1 MKKVPLFLSLLLAGS
16 ILGCANNN
24 KGGGAGHR
32 HSYQYVAEVP
42 ASCEESGVEAHYT
55 CTGCD
60 EIFILDD
67 SNEYVVTT
75 LEELVIAPLGHDKH
89 NEAAADPTCEE
100 AGCVAHAHCERCG
113 KLFIGDEEVDEDD
126 ILVPALGHQLKT
138 IAAVLPTCTNGGNV
152 EYQECERC
160 HKLYID
166 GNEVQIEQ
174 TATGALG
181 HELVDVEEVDSTC
194 SNTGVLAHKECSR
207 CHKLFVDDEEVTLE
221 SLAIP
226 VASYKHLVG
235 PNNKCTLCNH
245 TVANVFDN
253 PDVRAWD
260 TYNLPVT
267 DGAIEFNITNL
278 PNACGSG
285 TTNLTFTIRNVR
297 HNQIMRVTRSNGTD
311 VEVLKFLTDYIG
323 SSTTSGEKAI
333 HFSLYTLDYQYSYWV
348 YTDIGTSSGTPT
360 IQFSLGHMSHN
371 TSNFGACTTPYC
383 EYTTAF
389 RATLGENI
397 SEMNNRVIGGKG
409 VADIVYTGLND
420 GQSHTY
426 RLVFVTSEPT
436 TSFKLDCGYMN
447 VGNGTISIP
456 QGNANPYDP
465 RDGTYTR
472 DIVLGDMIHGY
483 FRFYNNTSSPVTI
496 TSAKVIVYH

>member
-16 ILGCANNN
+16 ILGCANN
-24 KGGGAGHR
+24 KAPAGHK
-32 HSYQYVAEVP
+32 HSYEYVAEVP
-42 ASCEESGVEAHYT
+42 AGCETTGVEAHYK

-67 SNEYVVTT
+67 NNAYVVTT
-75 LEELVIAPLGHDKH
+75 LEELTIAALGHDKH
-89 NEAAADPTCEE
+89 SVAAVDPTCVED
-100 AGCVAHAHCERCG
+100 GNIAHEHCDRCG
-113 KLFIGDEEVDEDD
+113 KLFIDEQEVSEDD
-126 ILVPALGHQLKT
+126 VKVAALGHQLVD
-138 IAAVLPTCTNGGNV
+138 IPAVAADCVNGGHIA
-152 EYQECERC
+152 YQECERC
-160 HKLYID
+160 HKLYLNGAEI
-166 GNEVQIEQ
+166 QIEQ

-181 HELVDVEEVDSTC
+181 HQLVDVEEVDSTC

-207 CHKLFVDDEEVTLE
+207 CHKLFVDDEEVTLD
-221 SLAIP
+221 SLTIP
-226 VASYKHLVG
+226 VAAHKHLVG

-278 PNACGSG
+278 TSACGSG
-285 TTNLTFTIRNVR
+285 TTNLTFTIKNVR
-297 HNQIMRVTRSNGTD
+297 HDQVMRVTRSNGTD
-311 VEVLKFLTDYIG
+311 VEVLKLLTDYIG

-371 TSNFGACTTPYC
+371 TSNFGACTRPYC

-397 SEMNNRVIGGKG
+397 SDMNNRVIGGKG

-420 GQSHTY
+420 GESHTY

-436 TSFKLDCGYMN
+436 SSFKLDCGYMK
-447 VGNGTISIP
+447 VSNGTIEIP
-456 QGNANPYDP
+456 QGNANPYDAG
-465 RDGTYTR
+465 DGTYTR

-483 FRFYNNTSSPVTI
+483 FRFYNNTSSIVTI